1 MNYFFSNHELPKP
14 ASEEAAKIGIE
25 RLIGLG
31 QNINNSILA
40 NEIQKLVQNR
50 ETRLLI
56 STIFGN
62 SRFLTESMI
71 TNISFFISILNNGPQ
86 ECFDEIKRT
95 LREAQNNFSEA
106 EIMEFLRFY
115 RKRASLLIAICDI
128 TGVWKDEKITQSLS
142 EFGELC
148 INSAINH
155 LLKKLASSGDI
166 ELHNPKTPS
175 ENSGLLV
182 LGMGKIG
189 GLELNYSSDIDLILF
204 YDGSKIKTNKPEKI
218 QENYNKLAKGLVKIM
233 SEVTSDGYVFR
244 IDLRLRPDP
253 SSTSPI
259 VSVTTAGIYYE
270 NLGQNWERAAL
281 IKARPIAGDISTA
294 KEFMIKLSPFIWR
307 KYLDFATIHEI
318 HSIKRQINSH
328 YQNSN
333 IMVMGHNIKL
343 GRGGIR
349 EIEFFTQTQQLI
361 WGGRIPELRLSPT
374 CSALKILAKHGQISE
389 QASSELIESYWFLRK
404 VEHRLQMVNDQ
415 QTHTIPKTKIEVNE
429 FAIFMGFKNYQE
441 FEKTLSN
448 YLYCVERHYDL
459 LFEASPSLRDSESVE
474 GNLIFTGVDED
485 PDTLLTIKNLGYLNP
500 QGIDKTI
507 RSWHRGHYRA
517 TQSTRARQILTE
529 LVPIIVQVFGQT
541 PDPDKA
547 FFKFNTFLSRL
558 PSGIQLFSMFHAHP
572 ELIKLLSEIMGSAP
586 KLAEHLNTNPS
597 LIDNLLELNTIKRS
611 TLTHLDNEIK
621 TSLHQNLHFEDVL
634 DTVRRTI
641 NSHKLQIGVQALK
654 GMLSWKQIGR
664 RYSDLAVITI
674 QFLHTAV
681 KKEFEKK
688 HGKVIK
694 GESVIISLGKV
705 GGKEMTPTSDLDLI
719 FVYRY
724 KENSKLL
731 DTDSSLNP
739 SLYFTR
745 LSQRFINAITTQ
757 TNEGEL
763 YSVDMR
769 LRPSGNSGP
778 IATHFLAF
786 AKYHAQKSWTWEHM
800 ALSRARVISGSRQL
814 KKDVKAIIQKT
825 LVKARDHT
833 VLRKDVLKM
842 REKIQKANSTNVIWN
857 VKYIRGGLLDI
868 EFIVQYLQLKHASD
882 YPFILST
889 NTEQVLKNLCKNNIL
904 SKDLAKQ
911 LIDALNL
918 WQIIQGI
925 LRLTL
930 QDNYK
935 LENNLPT
942 PIENLILNATNISN
956 KKNLEHKIK
965 TVSKI
970 AFTIYRG
977 IFVDET
983 ITNLRVRG

>member
-14 ASEEAAKIGIE
+14 ASQNAVEIGIE
-25 RLIGLG
+25 RLIEVS
-31 QNINNSILA
+31 QNTNNSKLA
-40 NEIQKLVQNR
+40 NKIDEVIQNQ

-62 SRFLTESMI
+62 SRFLSECVI
-71 TNISFFISILNNGPQ
+71 TDLNFFITLLHNGTQ
-86 ECFDEIKRT
+86 NCFDEIKT
-95 LREAQNNFSEA
+95 ALRQVPANFNEQ
-106 EIMEFLRFY
+106 ETMEFLRLN
-115 RKRASLLIAICDI
+115 RKRAALLIATCDI

-148 INSAINH
+148 INVAINY
-155 LLKKLASSGDI
+155 LLRKLDALGDI
-166 ELHNPKTPS
+166 ELSNQKIPS

-189 GLELNYSSDIDLILF
+189 GMELNYSSDIDLILF
-204 YDGSKIKTNKPEKI
+204 FDDSKIQTNKPEKL
-218 QENYNKLAKGLVKIM
+218 QENFNKLAKGLVRIM
-233 SEVTSDGYVFR
+233 SEVTPDGYVFR

-259 VSVTTAGIYYE
+259 ISITTAEIYYE
-270 NLGQNWERAAL
+270 TVGQNWERAAL

-294 KEFMIKLSPFIWR
+294 TEFLTKLGPFIWR

-318 HSIKRQINSH
+318 HSIKRQINTH
-328 YQNSN
+328 YQNN
-333 IMVMGHNIKL
+333 KIMAMGHNIKL

-361 WGGRIPELRLSPT
+361 WGGRIPELRLSST
-374 CSALKILAKHGQISE
+374 CSALEMLAKHGQISE
-389 QASSELIESYWFLRK
+389 QTSNELIESYWFLRK
-404 VEHRLQMVNDQ
+404 VEHRLQMINDQ
-415 QTHTIPKTKIEVNE
+415 QTHTIPKTKIGVCE
-429 FAIFMGFKNYQE
+429 FAIFMGFENYPE
-441 FEKTLSN
+441 FEKTLLN
-448 YLYCVERHYDL
+448 YLYCVENHYSL
-459 LFEASPSLRDSESVE
+459 LFEASPSLENSNGIE

-517 TQSTRARQILTE
+517 TGSTRARQILTE
-529 LVPIIVQVFGQT
+529 LVPIILQVFGET
-541 PDPDKA
+541 PEPDKA
-547 FFKFNTFLSRL
+547 FFKFNIFLSRL
-558 PSGIQLFSMFHAHP
+558 PAGIQLFSMFHAHP

-586 KLAEHLNTNPS
+586 KLAENLNTNPG
-597 LIDNLLELNTIKRS
+597 LIDSLLEFNTRKRPTLAHLSNELNAN
-611 TLTHLDNEIK
+611 LD
-621 TSLHQNLHFEDVL
+621 QDFHFEDIL

-641 NSHKLQIGVQALK
+641 NSHKLIIGAQALK
-654 GMLSWKQIGR
+654 GFLNWKEINR

-694 GESVIISLGKV
+694 GESAIISLGKV
-705 GGKEMTPTSDLDLI
+705 GGNEMTPTSDLDLI

-724 KENSKLL
+724 KENTKLS
-731 DTDSSLNP
+731 DTAMSLNP

-745 LSQRFINAITTQ
+745 LSQRFINSITAQ

-778 IATHFLAF
+778 IATHFRTF
-786 AKYHAQKSWTWEHM
+786 AQYHSQKSWTWEHM

-814 KKDVKAIIQKT
+814 KKDVKTIIQET
-825 LVKARDHT
+825 LVKVRDVT
-833 VLRKDVLKM
+833 VLKKDVSDM
-842 REKIQKANSTNVIWN
+842 REKIQKANNTNIIWD

-868 EFIVQYLQLKHASD
+868 EFIAQYLQLKHASD
-882 YPFILST
+882 DPRILST
-889 NTEQVLKNLCKNNIL
+889 NTEKALKNLRKNNL
-904 SKDLAKQ
+904 LPKDSAKQ

-918 WQIIQGI
+918 WQIIQGT

-930 QDNYK
+930 TDNYK

-942 PIENLILNATNISN
+942 PIENLILDATNISN
-956 KKNLEHKIK
+956 KKMLEDKIK
-965 TVSKI
+965 MASKI
-970 AFTIYRG
+970 VFKIYRD
-977 IFVDET
+977 IFGDIK
-983 ITNLRVRG
+983 ITNLKVRR

>member
-71 TNISFFISILNNGPQ
+71 TNISFFISLINNGPQ

-155 LLKKLASSGDI
+155 LLKELASSGDI

-218 QENYNKLAKGLVKIM
+218 QENFNKLAKGLVKIM

-529 LVPIIVQVFGQT
+529 LVPIILQVFGQT

-558 PSGIQLFSMFHAHP
+558 P
-572 ELIKLLSEIMGSAP
+572 
-586 KLAEHLNTNPS
+586 
-597 LIDNLLELNTIKRS
+597 
-611 TLTHLDNEIK
+611 
-621 TSLHQNLHFEDVL
+621 
-634 DTVRRTI
+634 
-641 NSHKLQIGVQALK
+641 
-654 GMLSWKQIGR
+654 
-664 RYSDLAVITI
+664 
-674 QFLHTAV
+674 
-681 KKEFEKK
+681 
-688 HGKVIK
+688 
-694 GESVIISLGKV
+694 
-705 GGKEMTPTSDLDLI
+705 
-719 FVYRY
+719 
-724 KENSKLL
+724 
-731 DTDSSLNP
+731 
-739 SLYFTR
+739 
-745 LSQRFINAITTQ
+745 
-757 TNEGEL
+757 
-763 YSVDMR
+763 
-769 LRPSGNSGP
+769 
-778 IATHFLAF
+778 
-786 AKYHAQKSWTWEHM
+786 
-800 ALSRARVISGSRQL
+800 
-814 KKDVKAIIQKT
+814 
-825 LVKARDHT
+825 
-833 VLRKDVLKM
+833 
-842 REKIQKANSTNVIWN
+842 
-857 VKYIRGGLLDI
+857 
-868 EFIVQYLQLKHASD
+868 
-882 YPFILST
+882 
-889 NTEQVLKNLCKNNIL
+889 
-904 SKDLAKQ
+904 
-911 LIDALNL
+911 
-918 WQIIQGI
+918 
-925 LRLTL
+925 
-930 QDNYK
+930 
-935 LENNLPT
+935 
-942 PIENLILNATNISN
+942 
-956 KKNLEHKIK
+956 
-965 TVSKI
+965 
-970 AFTIYRG
+970 
-977 IFVDET
+977 
-983 ITNLRVRG
+983 